1 MKENTKIIKQYQ
13 HHIETLIQEVFD
25 NESEAIEQAAQTIA
39 TTIEQGHRTYLF
51 GTGHSHMIA
60 EEVFVRAGGLASF
73 KAILSPELMIHE
85 LATKSTAI
93 ERLEGYAKPI
103 LDLYKVDKGDTLIV
117 ISNSGRNAVPV
128 EMCLEAK
135 KKGCN
140 VIVITSLKH
149 SKSVASRHSSG
160 LRIFEIADIVL
171 DNHGQQGDAS
181 FYVKD
186 YSVPTGPTSTF
197 IGVLLIETI
206 MVNVVE
212 LLIEKGIDPEV
223 FRSSNL
229 DGADQHNAVLFDKYH
244 GYLK

>member
-1 MKENTKIIKQYQ
+1 MIIKQYQ
-13 HHIETLIQEVFD
+13 HHIEQLIKEVFEHED
-25 NESEAIEQAAQTIA
+25 KAIEQAAQTIA
-39 TTIEQGHRTYLF
+39 TTIEQGGRTYLF

-85 LATKSTAI
+85 LTTKSTAI
-93 ERLEGYAKPI
+93 ERLEGYARPI
-103 LDLYKVDKGDTLIV
+103 LDLYKVDKGDTIIV

-135 KKGCN
+135 KKGCK
-140 VIVITSLKH
+140 VIVITSLNH
-149 SKSVASRHSSG
+149 SKAVSSRHSSG

-181 FYVKD
+181 FLVRD
-186 YSVPTGPTSTF
+186 YAVPTGPTSTL
-197 IGVLLIETI
+197 IGILLIETV
-206 MVNVVE
+206 MVKVVE
-212 LLIEKGIDPEV
+212 LLIEKGLDPEV

-229 DGADQHNAVLFDKYH
+229 DGADDYNATLFEKYH
-244 GYLK
+244 RYLK